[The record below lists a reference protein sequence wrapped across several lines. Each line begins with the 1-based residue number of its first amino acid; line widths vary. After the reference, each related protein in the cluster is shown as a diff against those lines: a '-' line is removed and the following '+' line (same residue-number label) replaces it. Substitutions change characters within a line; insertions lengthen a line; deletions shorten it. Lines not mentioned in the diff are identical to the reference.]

1 MKLSIISA
9 LLAATT
15 VFAKVPPHVE
25 RTEPALYDVSKIMA
39 KEDRRL
45 LVASNGRGT
54 SRRGQTNWADDDLYD
69 DDTGGDGDVMG
80 DGQKYDRSKLYD
92 DDYVPGDIIIKRRPI
107 DSREKEK
114 WIYGKKTEI
123 GQHELKRLE
132 AMWDEDLEM
141 SKWRGFLQ
149 GWTRGFYADYDYQI
163 PKKCF
168 GREANLYIYY
178 INLKIENLDFENFIE
193 CFMLAYNL
201 YYMFDFHCDI
211 EQHLYDLSNFCFNHD
226 CNPEQLLKNEM
237 SKVF

>member
-15 VFAKVPPHVE
+15 VFAKVPPRVDKP
-25 RTEPALYDVSKIMA
+25 EPAFYDVSKIFA
-39 KEDRRL
+39 KEDRR
-45 LVASNGRGT
+45 VMAS
-54 SRRGQTNWADDDLYD
+54 SRRGKTNWAEEDFY
-69 DDTGGDGDVMG
+69 DDTGPGREEDVMG

-92 DDYVPGDIIIKRRPI
+92 DDYVPGDLIIKRRPI

-123 GQHELKRLE
+123 GEHELKRLE
-132 AMWDEDLEM
+132 SMWEEDLEL

-149 GWTRGFYADYDYQI
+149 GWTRGFYADYDYEI

-168 GREANLYIYY
+168 GRESNLYVYY
-178 INLKIENLDFENFIE
+178 INLKIENLDAENFVEIY
-193 CFMLAYNL
+193 MLMYNL

-226 CNPEQLLKNEM
+226 CNPE
-237 SKVF
+237 